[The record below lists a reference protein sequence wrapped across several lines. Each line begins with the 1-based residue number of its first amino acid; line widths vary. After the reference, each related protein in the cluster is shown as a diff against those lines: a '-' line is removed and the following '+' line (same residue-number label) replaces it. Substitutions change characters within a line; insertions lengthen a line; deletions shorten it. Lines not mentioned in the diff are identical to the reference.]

1 MVRLTSFGK
10 MLYCVLNLML
20 VQFICFIIGIWLDL
34 EAMIVG
40 AIVDNFIILLAFLLK
55 IYIWNS
61 EFGIWNF
68 GIAFDHP
75 YFFKECAIRLLIYN
89 LFAYTYWI
97 ALKLLGD
104 LVGLR
109 IWIFIWNYSRLI
121 IQFLDIFDIEYY
133 GYGLQHGLYV
143 PPYIG
148 PDGDN

>member
-10 MLYCVLNLML
+10 ILYCVLNLML
-20 VQFICFIIGIWLDL
+20 VGFIIGIWLDL
-34 EAMIVG
+34 EAINMVVG
-40 AIVDNFIILLAFLLK
+40 AIVDNFIILLSFLLK

-97 ALKLLGD
+97 ALKHLGD
-104 LVGLR
+104 FER
-109 IWIFIWNYSRLI
+109 IWIWNYSRLI
-121 IQFLDIFDIEYY
+121 IQCLDIFDIEYY